1 MEKLIFV
8 AYLKIIK
15 IKTMKRIF
23 FFLPLLIAVLLFST
37 NYASANT
44 PYTKGNELNFGLPH
58 RHTVGANIGFGAIVS
73 RIETPFGRP
82 ESKGGFDWRLEYDYL
97 FDFGLGVGAQYSGFI
112 APLGDHNVSIH
123 YLAPSIVGRLKHNVF
138 IFKFGLG
145 AGYFHFNNGDK
156 SSQAPGFSYD
166 LGMDYMVNEKI
177 GVGFSFHGISSKYTA
192 WNRSSNTYLKDKEGI
207 SRINL
212 ELGIRYYF

>member
-1 MEKLIFV
+1 
-8 AYLKIIK
+8 
-15 IKTMKRIF
+15 MKRTF
-23 FFLPLLIAVLLFST
+23 FFLSLLTVVLLVSTT

-44 PYTKGNELNFGLPH
+44 PYTKYNELKFGLPH

-97 FDFGLGVGAQYSGFI
+97 FDFGLGVGAQYSGFT
-112 APLGDHNVSIH
+112 APLGDHNVSMH
-123 YLAPSIVGRLKHNVF
+123 YLAPSIVGRLKYRVF

-145 AGYFHFNNGDK
+145 AGYFYYNNGDI
-156 SSQAPGFSYD
+156 SSQAPGVNYD
-166 LGMDYMVNEKI
+166 LGIDYMVNEKI
-177 GVGFSFHGISSKYTA
+177 GVGFSFFGISSKYTA
-192 WNRSSNTYLKDKEGI
+192 WNRRTGTYLKDKAGI

-212 ELGIRYYF
+212 ELGIKYYF